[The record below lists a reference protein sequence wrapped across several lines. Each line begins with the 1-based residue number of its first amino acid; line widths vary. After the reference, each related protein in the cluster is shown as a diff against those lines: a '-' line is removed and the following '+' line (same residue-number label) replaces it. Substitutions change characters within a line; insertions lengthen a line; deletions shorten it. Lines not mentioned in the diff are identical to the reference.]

1 MAQRQNMTTI
11 LRLMCLLS
19 FCNSGISASDYDRL
33 KHQFLQTYGFDKL
46 MAFNTLKRTGLL
58 TSREALVAL
67 KASVQGKDKPSSTSF
82 LQVAK
87 KLGLNVGQNQSVVA
101 SSQMQEDVSYVFNG
115 ANTSFLILPKLDS
128 TELNMFFYF
137 NLKWLFL
144 SGCDNLESKSIC
156 DLLRSNVETFIFE
169 SVGVFKKMYY
179 ILIFY

>member
-128 TELNMFFYF
+128 TELNMFFF

-156 DLLRSNVETFIFE
+156 DLLRSKVDTERYRYSI
-169 SVGVFKKMYY
+169 
-179 ILIFY
+179 

>member
-46 MAFNTLKRTGLL
+46 MAFNTLKKTGLL

-115 ANTSFLILPKLDS
+115 ANTLSFNPYKIRFTQAGQKCLYFKSEMVIYIIYQGVTTSHRICYLRRKCRN
-128 TELNMFFYF
+128 LNF
-137 NLKWLFL
+137 
-144 SGCDNLESKSIC
+144 
-156 DLLRSNVETFIFE
+156 
-169 SVGVFKKMYY
+169 
-179 ILIFY
+179 

>member
-19 FCNSGISASDYDRL
+19 FCNSGISASDCDRL

-46 MAFNTLKRTGLL
+46 MAFNTLKKTGLL

-115 ANTSFLILPKLDS
+115 ANTL
-128 TELNMFFYF
+128 FF
-137 NLKWLFL
+137 NP
-144 SGCDNLESKSIC
+144 SKV
-156 DLLRSNVETFIFE
+156 RFI
-169 SVGVFKKMYY
+169 
-179 ILIFY
+179 